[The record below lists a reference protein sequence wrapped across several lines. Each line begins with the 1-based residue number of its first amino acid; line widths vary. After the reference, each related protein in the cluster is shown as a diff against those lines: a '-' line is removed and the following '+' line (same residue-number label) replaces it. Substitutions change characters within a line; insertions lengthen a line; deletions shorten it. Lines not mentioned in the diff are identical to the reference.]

1 MEIFWALRY
10 ASKRATMSQTERA
23 NGDGQDFMQENGK
36 VKVYNAATHN
46 LAEAEEDSA
55 YEDQQK
61 KNAFLR

>member
-1 MEIFWALRY
+1 
-10 ASKRATMSQTERA
+10 MSQTERA

-46 LAEAEEDSA
+46 LAEAEEDTS

-61 KNAFLR
+61 KNVFLR